1 MGSGALRLLGEK
13 HYYHCSIIPQTP
25 ISRRK
30 SITEKLDMDLAKE
43 DLRRDD
49 EERLEELIENLAR
62 YMCLK
67 MIWLLINYK
76 LKTVYYITKH

>member
-13 HYYHCSIIPQTP
+13 HHYHCSIIPQTP